1 MSIAKTT
8 TLGIGASLIG
18 SSLAMVL
25 EKPGMLSLT
34 ILVTGIICLLHGTG
48 FIQEY
53 VIRKFLRWY
62 RTKKPL
68 IAIISDLAW
77 SDYGHVWSKMS
88 PDKWLSQLDEKLS
101 DGRNKINVKLVKITN
116 PWTRW
121 FLDRYSVILNPYGPR
136 YPESDIE
143 NLAVMKSILNYVGK
157 GGVFVNVAD
166 IPFFFSFDKERKI
179 LYCPTRMDSAV
190 HYHKVLKYKLFQ
202 IIEPKKAKELKEPF
216 PGYDSLFSKL
226 VMVDVFGTEVINFDP
241 QTRKVVKTPIRFS
254 LKVKDKEVTLEN
266 VIIHRAII
274 STDHVKSIVEELEW
288 DGQLFTPFCH
298 IHYGRG
304 KILASLIWLDHQP
317 DSIKEKIIDLLCNL
331 IIEEVNMDGL
341 NNERLSAR
349 AL

>member
-8 TLGIGASLIG
+8 TLAIGASLIG
-18 SSLAMVL
+18 SSLAVVL
-25 EKPGMLSLT
+25 EKPAMLSLT
-34 ILVTGIICLLHGTG
+34 ILITGIICLLHGTG
-48 FIQEY
+48 FIQEC

-68 IAIISDLAW
+68 IAIIKDLPW

-101 DGRNKINVKLVKITN
+101 DGQNKINVKLVKITN

-121 FLDRYSVILNPYGPR
+121 FLDRYSVILNPYGPK
-136 YPESDIE
+136 YPESNIE
-143 NLAVMKSILNYVGK
+143 NLAIMKSILNYIGK

-166 IPFFFSFDKERKI
+166 IPFFFPFDKERKI
-179 LYCPTRMDSAV
+179 LYCPTRTDSVA
-190 HYHKVLKYKLFQ
+190 HYYKVLKYKIIQ
-202 IIEPKKAKELKEPF
+202 IIEPKETKEFKEPS

-226 VMVDVFGTEVINFDP
+226 VMVDVFGTEVNIFDP
-241 QTRKVVKTPIRFS
+241 QRKKVVKTPIRSS

-288 DGQLFTPFCH
+288 DGLLFTPFCC

-317 DSIKEKIIDLLCNL
+317 DGIKEKIIDLLCDL
-331 IIEEVNMDGL
+331 IVGEVKYGGPKQ
-341 NNERLSAR
+341 
-349 AL
+349 